1 MRNEYDHIIFLLKNA
16 TLRKRSHV
24 NVPHSSLA
32 NQLIIVLKKT
42 GFIRS
47 FQKIIGKKKVVLKV
61 LLKYNTE
68 LKPAMKGL
76 TKISIADR
84 KYSLKKSQVRT
95 VKNSFCLPLF
105 SRHSKDTFSKFGCCL
120 FVIK

>member
-1 MRNEYDHIIFLLKNA
+1 MCNEYNHIIFLLKNA
-16 TLRKRSHV
+16 MLRKRFHV
-24 NVPHSSLA
+24 NIPHSLLA
-32 NQLIIVLKKT
+32 NQLITIFKKT

-47 FQKIIGKKKVVLKV
+47 FQKVIGKKKIVLKV

-76 TKISIADR
+76 TKISIVD
-84 KYSLKKSQVRT
+84 KNYSLKKSQVKT
-95 VKNSFCLPLF
+95 AKNSFCLPLF
-105 SRHSKDTFSKFGCCL
+105 SQHSKKTFSKFGCCL

>member
-1 MRNEYDHIIFLLKNA
+1 MRNEYDHIISLLKNA
-16 TLRKRSHV
+16 MLRKRFRV
-24 NVPHSSLA
+24 NVPHSLLA
-32 NQLIIVLKKT
+32 NQLITVLKKT

-61 LLKYNTE
+61 LLKYNAE

-76 TKISIADR
+76 TKISIVDK
-84 KYSLKKSQVRT
+84 KYSLKKSQVKT
-95 VKNSFCLPLF
+95 AKNSFCLPFF
-105 SRHSKDTFSKFGCCL
+105 SRYSKNTFSKFGCCL